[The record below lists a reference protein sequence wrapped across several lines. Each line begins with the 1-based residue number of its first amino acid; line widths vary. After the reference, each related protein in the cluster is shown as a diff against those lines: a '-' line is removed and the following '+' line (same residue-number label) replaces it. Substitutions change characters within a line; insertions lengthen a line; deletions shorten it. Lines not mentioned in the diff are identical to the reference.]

1 MAKAFALA
9 SLMSPSVTGTQ
20 SSVQGTYQLLKPCA
34 PSPPTPS
41 YYFPYCRH
49 SLVEEAGGAAYDY
62 TATYFLKR
70 QRKVYRRRRRP
81 ATAAAA
87 QGGNDLDPESLP
99 SQLFWNKWNIN
110 SGEP

>member
-1 MAKAFALA
+1 M
-9 SLMSPSVTGTQ
+9 
-20 SSVQGTYQLLKPCA
+20 
-34 PSPPTPS
+34 
-41 YYFPYCRH
+41 
-49 SLVEEAGGAAYDY
+49 EEAGTAAAYDY

-87 QGGNDLDPESLP
+87 DQGGNDLDPESLP

>member
-1 MAKAFALA
+1 M
-9 SLMSPSVTGTQ
+9 
-20 SSVQGTYQLLKPCA
+20 
-34 PSPPTPS
+34 
-41 YYFPYCRH
+41 
-49 SLVEEAGGAAYDY
+49 EEAGAAAYDY

-81 ATAAAA
+81 ATAA

>member
-1 MAKAFALA
+1 M
-9 SLMSPSVTGTQ
+9 
-20 SSVQGTYQLLKPCA
+20 
-34 PSPPTPS
+34 
-41 YYFPYCRH
+41 
-49 SLVEEAGGAAYDY
+49 EEAGAAAYDY

-81 ATAAAA
+81 ATAAD

-110 SGEP
+110 SGGEP